1 MNWRNF
7 IIALFIAVLLPTSAF
22 AADPGEEDRVARAE
36 TLMRNVSHQ
45 FVYAFFGRDMLL
57 YYLDEKDDIEAV
69 KALSDTEL
77 TLMSEPFN
85 SQMSHYIRLGLTTIW
100 GLTLAYFLLRLGMH
114 TLERAW
120 MKKSAESQEDR
131 PGDRRGFYLKM
142 LFFGAIV
149 LTPVPLKTFQNADG
163 DDALGGVTSLYN
175 IFLFDLLGKSH
186 ALSDEGLSELIMS
199 QNQGLSTVKIPNS
212 DKKWDSGT
220 ALNEFYSCI
229 RLDHTRQ
236 STGAST
242 RNLVLRK
249 TEDGRVFGALSEG
262 SCHLS
267 MSFGYDLKNDDR
279 IKRIKEIV
287 PEADLE
293 DGLFEAAQKQVFT
306 EIVQAVTQ
314 QAYKNSEVL
323 TLPQNGEVEGE
334 LLPED
339 MVMKPWTSLDM
350 SNVEL
355 DSWAANCDDLALW
368 NFPHAKINK
377 KDRELYHLLT
387 GRCISKTVT
396 QKLLYP
402 DVFGP
407 VDAFLQSG
415 TLKDNQLPLC
425 MDQSTLAQRQGM
437 GETFIGLYTIGRDH
451 YSSENIDAMS
461 LETCL
466 SSICASNSLASGGMY
481 ACSNAISIYDRR
493 LRDYQIME
501 RGSMLSGL
509 YMFNLFTNPMPSQLS
524 KWIFNQTQFTFS
536 REAIEDKGLDG
547 DVVSSVQVTIP
558 ALRSDHNYEGGEILS
573 SLQGAI
579 ENGNNIKLLA
589 REPEQLSSVA
599 SWLQMERLMTCVR
612 NPLQVYD
619 GYVCGNIPQEFNAFG
634 SNMLKLA
641 IAGKTILVA
650 GNAIKSTK
658 PDSEIGSI
666 GGKSVING
674 VMRVIAVVAGA
685 AASETL
691 VDELL
696 GGGFAVTDEFGY
708 LSKSDL
714 AKYSAFSQTV
724 YAMLYMLAE
733 SGDIVYKVFDNILM
747 FMLIFGALFAYVIP
761 FFPYVMVLAAV
772 AGFIYLLMRTI
783 LMTGFKGVDAIFDDD
798 AEILNEKTD
807 SLWADWI
814 AVLLKLPLTMI
825 GVVLAWLM
833 SNVVISHVLR
843 HMKFETI
850 FNSSSYIQQLIEAV
864 MMIALPFGV
873 IFVVFNMI
881 MTIIESFYDF
891 AVDWML
897 GRMTNSP
904 FGDRKAF
911 GMSETRSVMRL
922 MGR

>member
-1 MNWRNF
+1 MNWRSL
-7 IIALFIAVLLPTSAF
+7 IIAFMLAITLPLSAF
-22 AADPGEEDRVARAE
+22 AEDGAGDDRVTRAE
-36 TLMRNVSHQ
+36 SLMKNVSHQ
-45 FVYAFFGRDMLL
+45 FVFAFFGRDMLL
-57 YYLDEKDDIEAV
+57 YYLDESEDIEAIE
-69 KALSDTEL
+69 ALSDTEL

-85 SQMSHYIRLGLTTIW
+85 SQMSHYIRLGMTTIW
-100 GLTLAYFLLRLGMH
+100 ALTVAYFLLRLAMH
-114 TLERAW
+114 LFERMW
-120 MKKSAESQEDR
+120 MKKDAENHEDR
-131 PGDRRGFYLKM
+131 PGDVRGFYLK
-142 LFFGAIV
+142 LFFFGIIV
-149 LTPVPLKTFQNADG
+149 LTPIPLKTFQTSDSDN
-163 DDALGGVTSLYN
+163 ALGGVASLYN
-175 IFLFDLLGKSH
+175 ILLFDLLGKSH

-220 ALNEFYSCI
+220 ALNEFYSCL

-236 STGAST
+236 STGAVNRSLT
-242 RNLVLRK
+242 LRK
-249 TEDGRVFGALSEG
+249 TEDGRVFGTLSEG
-262 SCHLS
+262 GCHLS
-267 MSFGYDLKNDDR
+267 VSFGYDIKNDERIER
-279 IKRIKEIV
+279 IKQIV
-287 PEADLE
+287 PESDLE
-293 DGLFEAAQKQVFT
+293 DGLFEAAQQQVFT
-306 EIVQAVTQ
+306 EIVQAATQ
-314 QAYKNSEVL
+314 QALKNSEVL
-323 TLPQNGEVEGE
+323 TMPRNGDVDGP
-334 LLPED
+334 LKPED
-339 MVMKPWTSLDM
+339 MLMRQWTSMEL
-350 SNVEL
+350 SNVQL
-355 DSWAANCDDLALW
+355 DAWSASCDDVSAYVY
-368 NFPHAKINK
+368 PYPTIND
-377 KDRELYHLLT
+377 KDRSIYHLLS

-415 TLKDNQLPLC
+415 VLKDRQLPLC
-425 MDQSTLAQRQGM
+425 MDQATLAQRQGT
-437 GETFIGLYTIGRDH
+437 GDSFIGLYTIGRDEFE
-451 YSSENIDAMS
+451 SENIDAMS
-461 LETCL
+461 LESCL
-466 SSICASNSLASGGMY
+466 SSICAANSLASGGMY

-536 REAIEDKGLDG
+536 RSAIEDKGLNG
-547 DVVSSVQVTIP
+547 DTVTTVTVNLP
-558 ALRSDHNYEGGEILS
+558 AVRADHNFEGSTILD

-579 ENGNNIKLLA
+579 ESGDNIKLVS

-658 PDSEIGSI
+658 PDGESGSI
-666 GGKSVING
+666 GGRVVVNG
-674 VMRVIAVVAGA
+674 VMKVIAVIAGG

-714 AKYSAFSQTV
+714 AKYSAFSQSV
-724 YAMLYMLAE
+724 YAFLYLLSE
-733 SGDIVYKVFDNILM
+733 SGDVVYKVLDNILM

-798 AEILNEKTD
+798 ADILNEKTD

-814 AVLLKLPLTMI
+814 AVLLKLPLTMV

-850 FNSSSYIQQLIEAV
+850 FNSSSYIQQMIEAV

-891 AVDWML
+891 AVDWLL